1 MNKQSLKFLF
11 WPPCEAKY
19 AQKIIE
25 SETKKNNNWEEITT
39 EIETNIKG
47 ISNYE
52 ELLLIAKELRQTEI
66 KRKDTIENKAT
77 TYIYG
82 IGFSCTIVSIV
93 LSLMVEQTKEFTLP
107 SIISIIFYF
116 FSLVL
121 LLVSAYYA
129 IKVRQVI
136 GYHQLTAD
144 SVYNFLKSDQKESK
158 RYIAETVADSKMNEI
173 PLLKKSNYL
182 SVAESLFLRG
192 LAFFAFAT
200 IISVGF
206 KII

>member
-1 MNKQSLKFLF
+1 MSKQFLKFLI

-19 AQKIIE
+19 AHKTIE
-25 SETKKNNNWEEITT
+25 SDTKKNSNWEEIKTD
-39 EIETNIKG
+39 IQTNIKD

-52 ELLLIAKELRQTEI
+52 ELLLITKELRQTEI

-93 LSLMVEQTKEFTLP
+93 LSLMVEQTKGLTLP
-107 SIISIIFYF
+107 SIIPLLFYL

-144 SVYNFLKSDQKESK
+144 RVHDFLKSDQKESK

-200 IISVGF
+200 ILSVGF